1 MATYDIQALKSDL
14 PNARELAQFVYDK
27 TSIALDLVG
36 KSKDQQYVVAKAA
49 LEGKE
54 VPKEFLSDENP
65 YVDKKELIPE
75 DVLPPMPG
83 RDKDC
88 PPEDS
93 QISYFGATNMPHPFD
108 PQSDRKV
115 AIDFRKYENGVV
127 TFKIVAPVEKVAVGS
142 RINKF
147 GQTQPEK
154 YEWLDPRTPE
164 QVMKRADGTF
174 TAKGR
179 GLHTYCISEKGAGIW
194 PLIDKDIISINSKNV
209 TDPWA

>member
-1 MATYDIQALKSDL
+1 MAYDIKALREDL
-14 PNARELAQFVYDK
+14 PNAKELSQFVFDK
-27 TSIALDLVG
+27 TGIALDLIG
-36 KSKDQQYVVAKAA
+36 KSKDEQYSVAKSV
-49 LEGKE
+49 LEGKDI
-54 VPKEFLSDENP
+54 PKEFITDLNP

-75 DVLPPMPG
+75 DELGPIPA

-93 QISYFGATNMPHPFD
+93 RIHYFGATNMPHPMD

-127 TFKIVAPVEKVAVGS
+127 TFQIVAPVEKIAVGS

-147 GQTQPEK
+147 GQAQPEK
-154 YEWLDPRTPE
+154 YSWIDPRTGE
-164 QVMKRADGTF
+164 TVMKRADGTF
-174 TAKGR
+174 TQKGR
-179 GLHTYCISEKGAGIW
+179 GLHTYCISEKGSGIW
-194 PLIDKDIISINSKNV
+194 PLIDRDIVSIDAKNI